1 MLGGTLN
8 CNATNCVHNLDCECK
23 AGAINISGQSA
34 VSTSGTTCTTFVDKA
49 KSSFVN
55 SVDDLTADIPY
66 TKGVNYTSVLDGFI
80 VSDNVTATAENIDAD
95 FMYSDHN
102 PVKLTFKLN

>member
-55 SVDDLTADIPY
+55 SVDDLTTEISNIKCEAHNCVHNEN
-66 TKGVNYTSVLDGFI
+66 KGCHA
-80 VSDNVTATAENIDAD
+80 DNVQIDVQ
-95 FMYSDHN
+95 N
-102 PVKLTFKLN
+102 ERCNTFKCE

>member
-1 MLGGTLN
+1 MRIV
-8 CNATNCVHNLDCECK
+8 NASN
-23 AGAINISGQSA
+23 
-34 VSTSGTTCTTFVDKA
+34 STEVPTCR
-49 KSSFVN
+49 
-55 SVDDLTADIPY
+55 TADIPY

>member
-55 SVDDLTADIPY
+55 SVDDLTTGTSNIKCEAHNCVHNEN
-66 TKGVNYTSVLDGFI
+66 KGCHA
-80 VSDNVTATAENIDAD
+80 DNVQIDVQNARC
-95 FMYSDHN
+95 N
-102 PVKLTFKLN
+102 TFKCE